1 MTTET
6 LSKLMIDTEKDN
18 RKLVE
23 RAILVG
29 VQEHGTPIEESTEHM
44 DELKELVKTMG
55 VPVIDDIIIKLR
67 KPSSRYLMGNGK
79 AEEIYDLVQRQN
91 ADCLIFDCD
100 LSPSQQRN
108 WEKLTK
114 ICVIDRQEVILDIFA
129 GRASTREAVLQVE
142 LARMQYSMPRLA
154 RAWTHLSRQ
163 QGGAKGTRGEGEKQI
178 EVDRRL
184 VKKKITQLR
193 KELDV
198 IVKQRN
204 TQRKKRKRNAVPHAA
219 IVGYT
224 NAGKSSLLNVLSGSD
239 VLAEN
244 KLFATLDPTTRRIT
258 LPNGKDLLLTDT
270 VGFVRKLPHTLVEAF
285 KSTLEEAVLADF
297 IILVLD
303 ASNPYMEEH
312 QKTTLSVLEE
322 LGAEDIE
329 IITVINKI
337 DLLDNEITKGCLRHK
352 YADGALI
359 STVTGEGC
367 DDLKAILEKFTEEDN
382 SRIELSIPPARHDL
396 IAQIHKAG
404 RAESINY
411 EDDGTAEIVA
421 VIPEASQKPFI
432 PYIKKTAL

>member
-1 MTTET
+1 
-6 LSKLMIDTEKDN
+6 MIDTEKDN
-18 RKLVE
+18 KKLVE
-23 RAILVG
+23 RAILIG
-29 VQEHGTPIEESTEHM
+29 VQELGVSTDECDEHM
-44 DELKELVKTMG
+44 KELKELVKTMG
-55 VPVIDDIIIKLR
+55 VPVIDDLTIKMR
-67 KPSSRYLMGNGK
+67 KPSSRFFLGSGK
-79 AEEIYDLVQRQN
+79 AEEINDLVKRQS

-142 LARMQYSMPRLA
+142 LARMQYSLPRLT

-184 VKKKITQLR
+184 VQKKITQLR
-193 KELDV
+193 KELEV
-198 IVKQRN
+198 VVKQRL
-204 TQRKKRKRNAVPHAA
+204 TQRKKRERNAIPHAA

-239 VLAEN
+239 VLVED

-258 LPNGKDLLLTDT
+258 LPNGNDMLLTDT
-270 VGFVRKLPHTLVEAF
+270 VGFVRKLPHTLVQAF

-303 ASNPYMEEH
+303 ASNPYMEDH
-312 QKTTLSVLEE
+312 RCTTLAVLEE
-322 LGAEDIE
+322 LGAEDRE
-329 IITVINKI
+329 IVTVINKV
-337 DLLDNEITKGCLRHK
+337 DLLENDIIKSCLQAK
-352 YADGALI
+352 YTDSGFI
-359 STVTGEGC
+359 STITGEGC
-367 DDLKAILEKFTEEDN
+367 DEFKTILEKITEESN
-382 SRIELSIPPARHDL
+382 ERIQLAIPPARHDI

-404 RAESINY
+404 RVVTIKY
-411 EDDGTAEIVA
+411 EEDGTAAVTA
-421 VIPEASQKPFI
+421 VISKANQSPFL
-432 PYIKKTAL
+432 PFLLA

>member
-1 MTTET
+1 
-6 LSKLMIDTEKDN
+6 MIETEKDN

-23 RAILVG
+23 RAILIG
-29 VQEHGTPIEESTEHM
+29 VQEQGVSTEESIEYM
-44 DELKELVKTMG
+44 EELKDLVKTMG
-55 VPVIDDIIIKLR
+55 VPVIDDLTIKLR
-67 KPSSRYLMGNGK
+67 KPSSRYLIGNGK
-79 AEEIYDLVQRQN
+79 AEEINDIVERQS

-142 LARMQYSMPRLA
+142 LARMQYSMPRLT

-184 VKKKITQLR
+184 VQKKIAQLR

-198 IVKQRN
+198 IVKQRK
-204 TQRKKRKRNAVPHAA
+204 TQRKKRKRNAIPHAA

-239 VLAEN
+239 VLVED

-258 LPNGKDLLLTDT
+258 LPNGNDMLLTDT

-303 ASNPYMEEH
+303 ASNPYMEDH
-312 QKTTLSVLEE
+312 RSTTLAVLEE
-322 LGAEDIE
+322 LGAKDIE

-337 DLLDNEITKGCLRHK
+337 DLLDNEITRGCLRHK
-352 YADGALI
+352 YSDGALI
-359 STVTGEGC
+359 STVSGEGC
-367 DDLKAILEKFTEEDN
+367 DQLKSILEKLTEEDN
-382 SRIELSIPPARHDL
+382 SRIELLIPPARHDL
-396 IAQIHKAG
+396 ISQIHTVG
-404 RAESINY
+404 RAESITY
-411 EDDGTAEIVA
+411 SDDGTAEIVA
-421 VIPEASQKPFI
+421 IIAETAQKPFI
-432 PYIKKTAL
+432 PYLKK